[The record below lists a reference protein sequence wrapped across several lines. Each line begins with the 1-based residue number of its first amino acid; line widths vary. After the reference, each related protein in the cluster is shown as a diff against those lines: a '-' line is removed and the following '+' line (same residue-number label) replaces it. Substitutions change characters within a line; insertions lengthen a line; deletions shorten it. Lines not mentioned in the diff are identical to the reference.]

1 MSFLKSFS
9 QVMLA
14 SGIVFGALSAEARP
28 GRDDRGQG
36 RGGYDRGEQDR
47 GRDRDGD
54 FGRGGG
60 RPGPGGP
67 IDQGFYDQRV
77 RRNADWIVNQI
88 YRAVL
93 FRDTDAQGA
102 WHSIRIVRE
111 QGLAGLVAV
120 ARSVGNSPEY
130 YRNIHNSRR
139 AGEIV
144 NNIYWQI
151 LGRQPDAEGF
161 RSAISQVRQGRTGD
175 LLAGMV
181 SSPEFLQRLR

>member
-1 MSFLKSFS
+1 MSFLKSFT
-9 QVMLA
+9 QMMLA
-14 SGIVFGALSAEARP
+14 GGIVFGALSAEARP
-28 GRDDRGQG
+28 GRDDRGPG
-36 RGGYDRGEQDR
+36 RGGYDRGDQDHGGR
-47 GRDRDGD
+47 GRDGD
-54 FGRGGG
+54 FG

-77 RRNADWIVNQI
+77 RRNADWIVNQL
-88 YRAVL
+88 YRAAL
-93 FRDTDAQGA
+93 FREADPQGA
-102 WHSIRIVRE
+102 WHSIRVVRE

-120 ARSVGNSPEY
+120 ARSIGNSPEY
-130 YRNIHNSRR
+130 YRNIHNNRR

-161 RSAISQVRQGRTGD
+161 RSAIPQVRQGRTGD